1 MYAYSKKHN
10 YIIKWNAKCGCTL
23 FRQLFLDLHKD
34 ELENEPTN
42 RWHDISKDFPI
53 PRNISKI
60 QKIILCRNPYYRVVS
75 MFCNKYCG
83 GEGHNLLSKKFKL
96 EKCTFRC
103 FINKL
108 LEFKKNNRLNKIDLH
123 IMEQTYDFE
132 FDKYTHILHIEKFN
146 IYVIKTYNKLKL
158 KNLVP
163 SIKLFI
169 KNQDKYFKNISNRND
184 ETEYV
189 FDKEYSVDD
198 TIFPDY
204 KYFYDENLLKM
215 VYEIYKND
223 FKIFNYNYNLIP
235 NVLKY

>member
-1 MYAYSKKHN
+1 
-10 YIIKWNAKCGCTL
+10 
-23 FRQLFLDLHKD
+23 
-34 ELENEPTN
+34 
-42 RWHDISKDFPI
+42 
-53 PRNISKI
+53 
-60 QKIILCRNPYYRVVS
+60 
-75 MFCNKYCG
+75 
-83 GEGHNLLSKKFKL
+83 
-96 EKCTFRC
+96 
-103 FINKL
+103 
-108 LEFKKNNRLNKIDLH
+108 
-123 IMEQTYDFE
+123 
-132 FDKYTHILHIEKFN
+132 DKYTHILHIEKFN

-158 KNLVP
+158 KILIP

-223 FKIFNYNYNLIP
+223 FKIFNYNNKL
-235 NVLKY
+235 